1 MNMKVYDPHPSHG
14 YEEFENVCGTL
25 RGRMGTGGG
34 NVPVVLTAYGFE
46 PGAAKRLETEKRF
59 YKEVSP
65 TLRNNAGDNQTAVAV
80 IPMEG
85 NGTRPSHLGNG
96 YGKVGDPSF
105 TLNAV
110 EHHGVAVCGLHGN
123 VAGTIDASYY
133 KGCGERN
140 GTEREVVLDKKAV
153 ICLNDQGGASMSV
166 TEDKTATLRAQEHGH
181 QPLCLEMTSTKNTVV
196 ENGISPTLTARMGTG
211 GNQVNAVLNET
222 PNSVV
227 RRLTPKEAERL
238 QGFPDDWTDI
248 GEWTDSKGKVHK
260 TVSDQ
265 NRYRAIGNSL
275 ALPFWQWLLDRIEK
289 VQEEETGRPATLGS
303 LFSGIGGFELCGQ
316 RCGMEPLWA
325 SEIDEFCIAVTK
337 HHFGD
342 QQNEQID

>member
-1 MNMKVYDPHPSHG
+1 MKLYNFMQRDHLVESD
-14 YEEFENVCGTL
+14 VCMPIIA
-25 RGRMGTGGG
+25 RYGTGGG
-34 NVPVVLTAYGFE
+34 NVPIVLTAYGFE

-80 IPMEG
+80 VPIEG
-85 NGTRPSHLGNG
+85 HGTRPSHLGNG

-110 EHHGVAVCGLHGN
+110 EQHGVAMTTYRKTAHPRNSTEPQGYEETFVADTLN
-123 VAGTIDASYY
+123 VFDNSECRTPI
-133 KGCGERN
+133 
-140 GTEREVVLDKKAV
+140 L
-153 ICLNDQGGASMSV
+153 ILNDQGGASMSV
-166 TEDKTATLRAQEHGH
+166 TKDKTATLRAQEHGH

-196 ENGISPTLTARMGTG
+196 EDGISPTLTARMGTG
-211 GNQVNAVLNET
+211 GNQVNAVLQ
-222 PNSVV
+222 SAV
-227 RRLTPKEAERL
+227 RRLTPRETERL

-260 TVSDQ
+260 AASDQ
-265 NRYRAIGNSL
+265 SRYKAIGNSL

-316 RCGMEPLWA
+316 RCGMDPLWA

-337 HHFGD
+337 KRFG
-342 QQNEQID
+342 EEAV

>member
-1 MNMKVYDPHPSHG
+1 MKLYNFMQRDHLVESD
-14 YEEFENVCGTL
+14 VCMPIIA
-25 RGRMGTGGG
+25 RYGTGGG
-34 NVPVVLTAYGFE
+34 NVPIVLTAYGFE
-46 PGAAKRLETEKRF
+46 PGAAKRLETGKRF

-80 IPMEG
+80 VPIEG
-85 NGTRPSHLGNG
+85 HGTRPSHLGNG

-110 EHHGVAVCGLHGN
+110 EQHGVAV
-123 VAGTIDASYY
+123 
-133 KGCGERN
+133 
-140 GTEREVVLDKKAV
+140 LDKQAV
-153 ICLNDQGGASMSV
+153 MCLNDQGGASMSV
-166 TEDKTATLRAQEHGH
+166 TIDKTATLRAQEHGH

-196 ENGISPTLTARMGTG
+196 EDGISPTLTARMGTG
-211 GNQVNAVLNET
+211 GNQVNAVLQ
-222 PNSVV
+222 SAV
-227 RRLTPKEAERL
+227 RRLTPRETERL

-260 TVSDQ
+260 AASDQ
-265 NRYRAIGNSL
+265 SRYKAIGNSL

-316 RCGMEPLWA
+316 RCGMDPLWA

-337 HHFGD
+337 KRFG
-342 QQNEQID
+342 EEAV